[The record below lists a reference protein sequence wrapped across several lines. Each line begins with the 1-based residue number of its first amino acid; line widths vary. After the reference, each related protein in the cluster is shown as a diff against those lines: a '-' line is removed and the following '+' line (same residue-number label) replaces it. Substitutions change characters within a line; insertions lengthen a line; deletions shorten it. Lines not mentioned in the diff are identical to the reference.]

1 MKKLIK
7 SRYPNTNVDG
17 LVIRYSSKKPVDI
30 VVLGPRGGETKIV
43 LDDGSALHKGF
54 IDKTSIKKQLGPPAK
69 DVIQKT
75 SDDIIKRQ
83 KKIEGFTKFKA
94 TFKK

>member
-1 MKKLIK
+1 MIK
-7 SRYPNTNVDG
+7 ARYPNANVDG
-17 LVIRYSSKKPVDI
+17 LVIKYSSKKPMDI

-43 LDDGSALHKGF
+43 LNDGTALHKDF
-54 IDKTSIKKQLGPPAK
+54 IDKTFIKKQLGPPAK
-69 DVIQKT
+69 DLIQKT

-83 KKIEGFTKFKA
+83 KIEGFMKFRA